1 MMAAVHVVCAGIM
14 KFSVTL
20 SCLLYSA
27 CLASLLYTL
36 ETTNVKLLC
45 PLTFLE
51 LLLLLTLLTFL
62 VAFFLEKA
70 GDAETAERQRRC
82 CLHF

>member
-1 MMAAVHVVCAGIM
+1 MKFCYMHYQVSVHVCSLRHHEI
-14 KFSVTL
+14 FSHFVL
-20 SCLLYSA
+20 PSLFGLPGN
-27 CLASLLYTL
+27 SLLYTL

-62 VAFFLEKA
+62 VGTKWKA
-70 GDAETAERQRRC
+70 
-82 CLHF
+82 